1 MSTKIPKTQP
11 PTSNRSQTLFCF
23 EMLDLALK
31 RQSLFAMSLV
41 DFLFRVTPNQDQFA
55 VTKEVVIVDD
65 SKLPKFDAIIISGNS
80 TMSEF
85 SKPYSMRKNLR

>member
-1 MSTKIPKTQP
+1 
-11 PTSNRSQTLFCF
+11 
-23 EMLDLALK
+23 MLELAVNL
-31 RQSLFAMSLV
+31 QSLFAINLV
-41 DFLFRVTPNQDQFA
+41 DFLFRVTPNQNQFA
-55 VTKEVVIVDD
+55 VTKEVMIVDD

>member
-1 MSTKIPKTQP
+1 
-11 PTSNRSQTLFCF
+11 
-23 EMLDLALK
+23 
-31 RQSLFAMSLV
+31 
-41 DFLFRVTPNQDQFA
+41 VTPNQNQFA
-55 VTKEVVIVDD
+55 VTKEVMIVDD